1 MNMPLVLLIAICSL
15 IVMDGYTS
23 YKTAPE
29 KQRLCKLEAYATAIT
44 PPGLRVIV
52 QKLDAENARQGR
64 SI

>member
-1 MNMPLVLLIAICSL
+1 MNMPLVFLITMCSV
-15 IVMDGYTS
+15 IIMDGYKS
-23 YKTAPE
+23 YTQAPE
-29 KQRLCKLEAYATAIT
+29 REKLVKLEAYAERIT